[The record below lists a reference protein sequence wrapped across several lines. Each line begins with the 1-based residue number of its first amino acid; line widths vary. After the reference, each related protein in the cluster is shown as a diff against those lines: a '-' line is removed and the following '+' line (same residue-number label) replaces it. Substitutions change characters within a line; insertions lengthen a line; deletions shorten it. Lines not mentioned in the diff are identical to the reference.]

1 MMTLPASGT
10 SSSLIDRVKAGEAGA
25 WDRLVSLY
33 APLLY
38 HWCRRW
44 KLQEEDLADVFQEV
58 FKTVLLH
65 IGEFR
70 RDRKGD
76 T

>member
-1 MMTLPASGT
+1 MIDPTPSGT
-10 SSSLIDRVKAGEAGA
+10 SSSLIDRVKADEVGA

-38 HWCRRW
+38 HWCRRSQ
-44 KLQEEDLADVFQEV
+44 LDAED
-58 FKTVLLH
+58 TVLVTEL
-65 IGEFR
+65 
-70 RDRKGD
+70 DR